1 MKKTIISIALAVTA
15 LITFQACKKEAATA
29 GARVPSLPEE
39 NYRYD
44 LMPSGGNTQFNPL
57 GANTTINNDAAT
69 LGRVLFYETQLSINN
84 RISCGT
90 CHQQS
95 KAFADGKKFSAGF
108 EEAITKRNAPAILN
122 PGTQNSYFWDM
133 RESNLDLMVT
143 RPIANHIEMGLE
155 SQEYMT
161 TKIANLPY
169 YTDLFTKAF
178 GTSEVTAERIGQALG
193 TFVKAMV
200 TAQSKYDE
208 GVGSGFANFTD
219 QELTGK
225 QLFTT
230 TLPCAGCHGG
240 ENFTGWGTHV
250 ENIGLDRDYTD
261 NGMPG
266 TDWNTGRELDGW
278 FKVPSLRNVSLTGPY
293 MHDGRFNTLEEV
305 VEFYNSGIQSH
316 DQLAFALREG
326 WNGGGG
332 VFGGEGGTGDVQP
345 LRMNLTTY
353 EKGALVAFLKTLSDE
368 SILFDP
374 KYSDPF
380 VTK

>member
-169 YTDLFTKAF
+169 YADLFTKAF
-178 GTSEVTAERIGQALG
+178 GTSEVTAGRIGQALG